1 LPIPEKL
8 NRPFLCYTG
17 IETDLIFNQGIELPG
32 FATFPLLETE
42 EGRSLLKKSYMAQVT
57 LAREMGCGVMFESAT
72 WVANRDR
79 AAKLGYGPNR
89 LEQINID
96 AIQFIR
102 ELSDNVGDVPIVLSA
117 QVGPRGDGYKP
128 DHHMDGYKPDHHMDD
143 EEAQLYHSVQM
154 AHLAKAKPDIVSA
167 FTISYPEEA
176 IGIVRAAEHSKLPV
190 AISFTVETDGLLPTG
205 MPLGEALDA
214 VDAATDQY
222 AEYFLINCAHPE
234 HFLPNL
240 NDGPWIE
247 RLAGVVVNASRCS
260 HAELDNA
267 TELDDGDPKE
277 LGTYL
282 GLIKNTYPHMHIF
295 GGCCGADMRHMREIA
310 KAVS

>member
-1 LPIPEKL
+1 VTILEKL
-8 NRPFLCYTG
+8 DRPFLCYTG
-17 IETDLIFNQGIELPG
+17 IETDLIFNQGVDLPG
-32 FATFPLLETE
+32 FATFPLLENE
-42 EGRSLLKKSYMAQVT
+42 EGRELLTKSYLEQVE
-57 LAREMGCGVMFESAT
+57 LAREMGCGLMFESVT
-72 WVANRDR
+72 WVANKDR
-79 AAKLGYGPNR
+79 AAAIGYGANL

-96 AIQFIR
+96 AVQFIR
-102 ELSDNVGDVPIVLSA
+102 ELSDNIGDVPIILSA

-128 DHHMDGYKPDHHMDD
+128 DSQMDD
-143 EEAQLYHSVQM
+143 DEAEQYHQHQLAQ
-154 AHLAKAKPDIVSA
+154 LAKAKPDLVSA

-176 IGIVRAAEHSKLPV
+176 IGIVRAAQKHQLPV

-214 VDAATDQY
+214 VDAATDNY

-247 RLAGVVVNASRCS
+247 RIAGMVANASRCS
-260 HAELDNA
+260 HAELDVA

-277 LGTYL
+277 LGTYFAM
-282 GLIKNTYPHMHIF
+282 IKNTYPHMRIF
-295 GGCCGADMRHMREIA
+295 GGCCGTDMRHMREIA
-310 KAVS
+310 LATT

>member
-1 LPIPEKL
+1 MRSIPEKL

-117 QVGPRGDGYKP
+117 QVGPRG
-128 DHHMDGYKPDHHMDD
+128 DGYKPDHHMDD

-267 TELDDGDPKE
+267 TELDEGDPQE